1 MRSARHHNHKFP
13 PDGFRFPSCS
23 DRLTFIRRH
32 HQVNTLMCSMS
43 FMLWC
48 SEQFFSRFL
57 FQGNISKILRQKHF
71 LKFFSTCETEWKN
84 NFFLCFFCFFIVWNS
99 QIKFVRGGKN
109 SLLCESIYLNSFF
122 FICQKTAELSGNIL
136 RNLFKKKK
144 NFKNSSGEKCFGKRK
159 KSSLKKKKDFP
170 VKMPK
175 IFREKEKKSRVKL
188 GEIFWCNFHLW
199 NDQKK
204 KIQDNSSAQI
214 KLSERKL
221 CK

>member
-1 MRSARHHNHKFP
+1 MDSGSPRVLIVWLSSGAIIRSTRSCARWASCCDAVNNSSADFYFKETFP
-13 PDGFRFPSCS
+13 RYYDKNIFLIFFPHVKLSEKI
-23 DRLTFIRRH
+23 T
-32 HQVNTLMCSMS
+32 S
-43 FMLWC
+43 F
-48 SEQFFSRFL
+48 FF
-57 FQGNISKILRQKHF
+57 
-71 LKFFSTCETEWKN
+71 FFFN
-84 NFFLCFFCFFIVWNS
+84 VWNS

-159 KSSLKKKKDFP
+159 KSSLKKNKDFP

>member
-1 MRSARHHNHKFP
+1 ME
-13 PDGFRFPSCS
+13 
-23 DRLTFIRRH
+23 TF
-32 HQVNTLMCSMS
+32 
-43 FMLWC
+43 W
-48 SEQFFSRFL
+48 
-57 FQGNISKILRQKHF
+57 G
-71 LKFFSTCETEWKN
+71 
-84 NFFLCFFCFFIVWNS
+84 
-99 QIKFVRGGKN
+99 
-109 SLLCESIYLNSFF
+109 IYL
-122 FICQKTAELSGNIL
+122 
-136 RNLFKKKK
+136 KKKK
-144 NFKNSSGEKCFGKRK
+144 TLKILQVKNVLVKEK